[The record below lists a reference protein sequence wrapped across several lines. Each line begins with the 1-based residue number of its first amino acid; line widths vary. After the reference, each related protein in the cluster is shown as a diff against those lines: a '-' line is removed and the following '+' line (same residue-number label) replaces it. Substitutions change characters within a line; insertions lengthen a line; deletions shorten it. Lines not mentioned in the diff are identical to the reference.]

1 MNPRFSPAGIYRGV
15 DRILDA
21 NINRLKEGLRVCEEV
36 CRFVLED
43 TGLTAAFKRLRH
55 DADML
60 FSRLNR
66 MEALIGSRSTG
77 TDVGTT
83 ITATGEFSRASL
95 EDVFYANIQ
104 RVKES
109 LRVLEEFSKLKNR
122 GTAAGFQK
130 TRYRVYEI
138 EKRTACRFSALR
150 ADRRKGLRG
159 PGNRHLRAGGETAGC
174 RRRAGAVKR

>member
-1 MNPRFSPAGIYRGV
+1 MNPRSSPAYRGV
-15 DRILDA
+15 ERILDA

-55 DADML
+55 DTDML
-60 FSRLNR
+60 SSRLNR

-77 TDVGTT
+77 TDVGTK
-83 ITATGEFSRASL
+83 ITAPGEFSRGSL
-95 EDVFYANIQ
+95 EDVLYANIQ

-109 LRVLEEFSKLKNR
+109 LRVLEEFSKLKNC
-122 GTAAGFQK
+122 GTAADFQK
-130 TRYRVYEI
+130 ARYRVYEI

-150 ADRRKGLRG
+150 ADRRKSLRG
-159 PGNRHLRAGGETAGC
+159 PGHRDLRAGGKTAGR
-174 RRRAGAVKR
+174 RRRAGAVKG

>member
-1 MNPRFSPAGIYRGV
+1 MNPQPSPAGIYRGV
-15 DRILDA
+15 NRILDA

-43 TGLTAAFKRLRH
+43 TELTAAFKRLRH
-55 DADML
+55 EADML
-60 FSRLNR
+60 SSRLNR

-83 ITATGEFSRASL
+83 ITAPGEFSRGSL
-95 EDVFYANIQ
+95 EDVLYANIQ

-109 LRVLEEFSKLKNR
+109 LRVLEEFSKLKNC

-130 TRYRVYEI
+130 ARYRVYEI
-138 EKRTACRFSALR
+138 EKRAACSFSALR
-150 ADRRKGLRG
+150 ADRQKGLRG
-159 PGNRHLRAGGETAGC
+159 PENRHLRAGGETSGR
-174 RRRAGAVKR
+174 RRRAGAVKG